1 MLSNFI
7 ASETRIFSPGK
18 QNTEFHN
25 FLFFIMEE
33 KIRIGIIGG
42 TGIYSPDEFKIIEK
56 VNPETPYGK
65 TSAPLTICEIKD
77 KKVVFLPRHGEKHT
91 IPPHK
96 INYRANIWALKE
108 LGVER
113 IIAPNAVGSLKE
125 ELKPGMLIFPDQFI
139 DFTKR
144 RDYTFYDG
152 PKVVHISS
160 SEPFCPE
167 LRKLLLEK
175 ANKLGFE
182 SSNKATYICIE
193 GPGFSTKAE
202 SNMFRQFADIIGM
215 TLVPEV
221 KLARELEICYAS
233 ISMVTDYDVWK
244 ERDEV
249 SADKV
254 KETMAKNITK
264 VRKLLL
270 EVIPEIPEDRNCVC
284 SRALKDAQI

>member
-1 MLSNFI
+1 
-7 ASETRIFSPGK
+7 
-18 QNTEFHN
+18 
-25 FLFFIMEE
+25 MEE

-65 TSAPLTICEIKD
+65 TSAPFTICEIKD

-113 IIAPNAVGSLKE
+113 IIAPNAVGSLRE

-152 PKVVHISS
+152 PKVVHISN

-167 LRKLLLEK
+167 LRKLLFEK

-182 SSNKATYICIE
+182 SSNKATYVCIE

-233 ISMVTDYDVWK
+233 ISMITDYDVWK